1 MNYAKACD
9 EYDNGINKIHI
20 ESNGEFSKIQLDFS
34 YLIEL
39 YKNNAWCNID
49 RFRRSDTQ
57 IEPLKLFIRN
67 SNFDGTKAILIFKN
81 QDVVIRFEKIEDHFV
96 LHG

>member
-1 MNYAKACD
+1 
-9 EYDNGINKIHI
+9 
-20 ESNGEFSKIQLDFS
+20 
-34 YLIEL
+34 LIEL